1 MSGWA
6 RGMADNDRL
15 VDKIAANLDAR
26 MAILLASRDDLT
38 QAQVALERG
47 RSQLDRQVDMH
58 VRAVHG
64 DAARL
69 AARQAEIRSHTAC
82 ANELW
87 AELCV
92 RRSVVEY
99 QSVALERKAAKIA
112 KAEESLRCGSCTY
125 GANRMTDIDEERR
138 ILDAEKLAFQ
148 REKDALSKEKADF
161 ELEKAALSKE
171 KAASPPPQQE
181 RATISDQDMLRRP
194 TGWYRAPCY
203 NPVWQSKGEAAL
215 GFAIYDENFHDAD
228 LCKFAPGPCMEKGP
242 YAKPYQIPSC
252 KRAPGGM
259 HELLNTF

>member
-6 RGMADNDRL
+6 RRMTDNDRL

-38 QAQVALERG
+38 QTQVALERG

-58 VRAVHG
+58 VRAVRE

-69 AARQAEIRSHTAC
+69 AARQAAIRSHTAC

-92 RRSVVEY
+92 RRSVVEH
-99 QSVALERKAAKIA
+99 QSAALERKAAEIA
-112 KAEESLRCGSCTY
+112 KAKESLRCGSCTY
-125 GANRMTDIDEERR
+125 GANRMMDIDEERR

-171 KAASPPPQQE
+171 KAASPQE
-181 RATISDQDMLRRP
+181 RAAISDQDMLRRP
-194 TGWYRAPCY
+194 TGWCRAPCY
-203 NPVWQSKGEAAL
+203 NPVWQSKEEAAL
-215 GFAIYDENFHDAD
+215 GFAIYDENFHDAE

-242 YAKPYQIPSC
+242 YAESYQIPSC
-252 KRAPGGM
+252 RRAPGGM
-259 HELLNTF
+259 HELLNDFR